1 MIFTITVNDGHVY
14 LYVDKKLVWSG
25 IDGAL
30 VVRSRQCGRR
40 QHTGGCVMTLFEFW
54 AFWVIVAC
62 IIGVAVWWNP

>member
-25 IDGAL
+25 SMERWSFAL
-30 VVRSRQCGRR
+30 ANACRR
-40 QHTGGCVMTLFEFW
+40 QHSGGRMMTPFEFW